1 MGIYRLPAFRTTK
14 SDTSFGGSQLHRGN
28 DLVKSIREVNAN
40 QAFCIC
46 GHVPNSTRWASD
58 SVAGGTLPWNLLHK
72 PTERSFKL
80 RLDLRSKRRRPVNYR
95 VGLFVRVPGRIGST
109 TGQLTGRQARANHF
123 LSGSISIAGI
133 TDALIPQEL
142 LSIASA

>member
-1 MGIYRLPAFRTTK
+1 
-14 SDTSFGGSQLHRGN
+14 
-28 DLVKSIREVNAN
+28 
-40 QAFCIC
+40 
-46 GHVPNSTRWASD
+46 
-58 SVAGGTLPWNLLHK
+58 
-72 PTERSFKL
+72 
-80 RLDLRSKRRRPVNYR
+80 
-95 VGLFVRVPGRIGST
+95 VGLFIRVPGRIGST